1 MNPWQHYLNVWRKYV
16 VFDGRASRSE
26 YWYFQLF
33 NLLIGFAIGFVGVLL
48 LGDKATSTLSLL
60 YSLAVLLP
68 GLAVTV
74 RRLHD
79 TGRSGWWILISLI
92 PFVGGIILLIF
103 MILESDAG
111 MNAYGP
117 QPLPIAAPPAP

>member
-1 MNPWQHYLNVWRKYV
+1 MNPWQYYLNVWRKYV

-33 NLLIGFAIGFVGVLL
+33 NFLIGFAIGFVGVFL
-48 LGDKATSTLSLL
+48 LGSKATSTLSLL
-60 YSLAVLLP
+60 YSLAIVLP

-103 MILESDAG
+103 MILESNAG

-117 QPLPIAAPPAP
+117 PPLPNAAPPAP